1 MQHTWFVASEDL
13 ELDRDLI
20 PTQRM
25 GKRDLKREL
34 EEWYKCNRMIDSG
47 LIHEKQT
54 PKAVTIR
61 ACLEIFYW
69 GIWELE
75 IEIL

>member
-13 ELDRDLI
+13 ELERDLI

-34 EEWYKCNRMIDSG
+34 EE
-47 LIHEKQT
+47 
-54 PKAVTIR
+54 
-61 ACLEIFYW
+61 
-69 GIWELE
+69 
-75 IEIL
+75 